1 MKNDDSLKRIKAM
14 AEALVKLQKKQDEEK
29 AKQAMAESE
38 EEDDM
43 DLVADMLMEI
53 ADLLS
58 QAAELSAQAAALING
73 EDIDADCVPRCCVME
88 VYFDDEL

>member
-14 AEALVKLQKKQDEEK
+14 AEALAKIQKAQDEQK
-29 AKQAMAESE
+29 AMQAMEEAED
-38 EEDDM
+38 DDM

-58 QAAELSAQAAALING
+58 QAAALSAQAAALING
-73 EDIDADCVPRCCVME
+73 EDIEADYFPRCCVME

>member
-1 MKNDDSLKRIKAM
+1 MKNNDSLKRIKAM
-14 AEALVKLQKKQDEEK
+14 AEALAKIQKAQDEQK
-29 AKQAMAESE
+29 AMQAMEEAED
-38 EEDDM
+38 DDM

-73 EDIDADCVPRCCVME
+73 EDIEADCFSRCCVME

>member
-14 AEALVKLQKKQDEEK
+14 AEALAKLQKGQDEEK
-29 AKQAMAESE
+29 AMQATEAA
-38 EEDDM
+38 EDDM

-73 EDIDADCVPRCCVME
+73 EDIEADCFPHCCVME

>member
-1 MKNDDSLKRIKAM
+1 MKNNDSLKRIKAM
-14 AEALVKLQKKQDEEK
+14 AEALAKIQKAQDEQK
-29 AKQAMAESE
+29 AMQAMEEAED
-38 EEDDM
+38 DDM

-73 EDIDADCVPRCCVME
+73 EDIEADCFPRRCVME

>member
-14 AEALVKLQKKQDEEK
+14 AEALAKIQKAQDGQK
-29 AKQAMAESE
+29 AMQAMEEAED
-38 EEDDM
+38 DDM

-58 QAAELSAQAAALING
+58 QAAELSAEAAALING
-73 EDIDADCVPRCCVME
+73 EDIEADSFPRYCVME